1 MYQHARVT
9 DDEEIIRRLVDHEAP
24 DDAAA
29 VEIPIT
35 LAGKDYALRFVGK
48 HWFDLKT
55 LLQG

>member
-35 LAGKDYALRFVGK
+35 LAGKHYALRFVGK

-55 LLQG
+55 LL